1 MKFAESSAPGI
12 GGTSVIE
19 KSRALVE
26 SCWYLAADVHMVGQN
41 LLVYLQ

>member
-26 SCWYLAADVHMVGQN
+26 SCWYPAADVHTVDQY